1 MDLPQAAEHL
11 KALEQRF
18 PDRKIVPISAQS
30 NEGIEA
36 LKGSLQELV
45 LQERSEVSGRRD
57 ETWGRGSRKS
67 PGHHQGNQ
75 RIH

>member
-45 LQERSEVSGRRD
+45 LQERSEVSGR
-57 ETWGRGSRKS
+57 
-67 PGHHQGNQ
+67 
-75 RIH
+75 